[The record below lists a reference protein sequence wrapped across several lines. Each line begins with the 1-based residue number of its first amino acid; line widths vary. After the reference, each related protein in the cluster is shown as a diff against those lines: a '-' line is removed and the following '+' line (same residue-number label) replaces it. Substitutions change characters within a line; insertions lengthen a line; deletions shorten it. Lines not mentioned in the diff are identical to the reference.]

1 MKWILLITTLLVVA
15 GCGSTQKATTHRQSS
30 HSIATNSLIKS
41 NLMAQHKR
49 WSGTPYQ
56 LGGMS
61 RKGIDCSGFVAISYR
76 SLFKVSLP
84 RETKYQAKLG
94 RFIPRQALQSGDL
107 VFFKTG
113 RSLRHVGIY
122 LGGQAFLHASTSRG
136 VMISR
141 LDNPYWNRH
150 YWKAKRFSLIGN
162 SLSN

>member
-1 MKWILLITTLLVVA
+1 MKWILLIAAVFVMA
-15 GCGSTQKATTHRQSS
+15 GCGSTQKTVTPRYNSG
-30 HSIATNSLIKS
+30 SIGTDNGLIKS
-41 NLMAQHKR
+41 NLLAQHKR
-49 WSGTPYQ
+49 WSGTPYK

-61 RKGIDCSGFVAISYR
+61 RKGIDCSGFVAISYQ

-84 RETKYQAKLG
+84 RETKYQAKRG

-122 LGGQAFLHASTSRG
+122 LGGQAFLHASTSKG

-141 LDNPYWNRH
+141 LDNPYWNSH
-150 YWKAKRFSLIGN
+150 YWKAKRFSLIG
-162 SLSN
+162 